1 MTPLLWPAVL
11 RLAMLVA
18 AYGAV
23 SSVSEAGQR
32 PLTNG
37 VTVLF
42 MLIAAVAA
50 VWPDSFASLPFLLVY
65 GWYWA
70 ARVETPVSGWA
81 LPAAIALS
89 AYHTAAAMASLAPW
103 KAPADRAVV
112 VRWAVRL
119 AAVVGVTVAVWGAAR
134 VLDSSRR
141 DGHAVLF
148 GIALLVLAVATWVVA
163 AASRPS
169 NQPEA

>member
-1 MTPLLWPAVL
+1 
-11 RLAMLVA
+11 
-18 AYGAV
+18 
-23 SSVSEAGQR
+23 
-32 PLTNG
+32 
-37 VTVLF
+37 
-42 MLIAAVAA
+42 
-50 VWPDSFASLPFLLVY
+50 
-65 GWYWA
+65 
-70 ARVETPVSGWA
+70 
-81 LPAAIALS
+81 
-89 AYHTAAAMASLAPW
+89 MASLAPW

-148 GIALLVLAVATWVVA
+148 GIALLLLGVATWVVA